1 MDTRQTSRFSL
12 VSAVYGVQDYLP
24 EFLASLDA
32 QHGGLDDTELVFV
45 IDGSPDDSESIIRRW
60 VDATGHRAT
69 VIVQE
74 NAGPGAARNA
84 GIAAATGEWLG
95 FPDPDDVLAPGYLDA
110 LRRFLA
116 AGVDGIDF
124 IAARALRFTGS
135 IEHARDD
142 HALGYRFR
150 RGSRIASPAE
160 DAKIIHLQI
169 SSSFVR
175 RDALLRHAPE
185 GFDERVRPTFEDGH
199 LIAKLWLRSGTPPI
213 GLLADAVYYYRQRS
227 DGSSLV
233 QGSAKD
239 VARYTE
245 LPRHGYLSL
254 LHEAAA
260 VGPVPRWLQFLVLY
274 DLQWPF
280 REDHGM
286 ASLTSGL
293 EASVKRAYLEV
304 VAEILAHMDD
314 DAILQFNVT
323 WVPLQIRLAWFV
335 MKTGRLPDGLDVLIA
350 RTDVREQLVQL
361 RFFQVGSTPE
371 ERLQLDGSDAAPVY
385 AKTMAIE
392 YFGRV
397 FLHERILWVSALED
411 VRVFRPGRSLA
422 EPMRF
427 GSRDLPYFEVTTE
440 RVWRGRSALPPGRVA
455 AAAAAVPPGP
465 SIVPWSQPLRR
476 AALAVRWRALVAF
489 DRVRRALHERRV
501 SREVKAVGRA
511 VRRAAVRRR
520 YADAWVLMDRDVFA
534 RDNAETLYR
543 YLRDEQPHVN
553 AWFVIRRDSRDY
565 RRLRREGF
573 RLIPFGSRQ
582 HVILMLLAAHVV
594 SSQANAYVTSPY
606 DARRFGRG
614 GWKFTFLQHGVMK
627 HDLSRWLNTKQ
638 IDLMMATTR
647 PEYASLVADGTQYEL
662 TRREVALTGQPR
674 HDELMAAVRRVP
686 AAERDVILVMPT
698 WRNYLLKLETG
709 VGSARDLADGFWES
723 TFLRCWMGLLS
734 DPRLAELAERTGTR
748 IVFAPHPNFQ
758 AHLRPR
764 HLPGHV
770 EYFSY
775 AESDIKPMIAR
786 ARVAITDYSSLGTE
800 AAFAGVPV
808 VYYQFDRD
816 EFYRGA
822 QVYRPGYFDVE
833 RHGYGPVVRDQG
845 TAVDATERLL
855 TDEEYGR
862 QYLRRVEADFRYRDE
877 RNCERAYLA
886 IRSLDVPWAE
896 RDGSLFDG
904 TSAAYDA
911 AGESIV
917 TSSSLPT
924 DDAAPEPSIADSL
937 GSIGAAAQSEPIR
950 SVQPDASI
958 EPERR
963 PEPEPVS
970 L

>member
-293 EASVKRAYLEV
+293 DSEVKAEYLGAV
-304 VAEILAHMDD
+304 SEILEYIDD
-314 DAILQFNVT
+314 HSILRFNPT
-323 WVPLQIRLAWFV
+323 WIPLQIRLAWYV
-335 MKTGRLPDGLDVLIA
+335 LKTGRLPDGLDVSVS
-350 RTDVREQLVQL
+350 RTEAREQLVQL
-361 RFFQVGSTPE
+361 RYYVPSAE
-371 ERLQLDGSDAAPVY
+371 VRERLLLDGKDARPVY
-385 AKTMAIE
+385 AKTRAVE
-392 YFGRV
+392 YFGRTMM
-397 FLHERILWVSALED
+397 FERILWVSALED
-411 VRVFRPGRSLA
+411 IQIFTADLA
-422 EPMRF
+422 KPDRIRF
-427 GSRDLPYFEVTTE
+427 GAFDLPYFEATVS
-440 RVWRGRSALPPGRVA
+440 RVWRGQRRIPSGHA
-455 AAAAAVPPGP
+455 AAAGAAVPPRP
-465 SIVPWSQPLRR
+465 PVVPWSQPVRR
-476 AALAVRWRALVAF
+476 AYLAFRWRALVAV
-489 DRVRRALHERRV
+489 DGVRSQV
-501 SREVKAVGRA
+501 SGARLSAMQRA
-511 VRRAAVRRR
+511 VHRDIRRPRILRR
-520 YADAWVLMDRDVFA
+520 YDDAWLLMDRDDVA
-534 RDNAETLYR
+534 RDNAEALYR
-543 YLRDEQPHVN
+543 YLRMHQPQVN
-553 AWFVIRRDSRDY
+553 AWFVIRRESPDY

-573 RLIPFGSRQ
+573 RVVAFGSRR
-582 HVILMLLAAHVV
+582 HIVLLRMAAHLI
-594 SSQANAYVTSPY
+594 SSQANAYVTSPF
-606 DARRFGRG
+606 DESRFGRG
-614 GWKFTFLQHGVMK
+614 TWKFTFLHHGVTK
-627 HDLSRWLNTKQ
+627 DDLSRWLNPKR
-638 IDLMMATTR
+638 IDLVLACTR
-647 PEYASLVADGTQYEL
+647 PEYESFVADGTQYTL
-662 TRREVALTGQPR
+662 TRREVALTGFPR
-674 HDELMAAVRRVP
+674 HDELLAAARRMKP
-686 AAERDVILVMPT
+686 SERDAILIVPT
-698 WRNYLLKLETG
+698 WRNYLLKRETK
-709 VGSARDLADGFWES
+709 VGSAREPVEGFWES
-723 TFLRCWMGLLS
+723 AYVREWTALVS
-734 DPRLAELAERTGTR
+734 DDRLAAVAARTGCR
-748 IVFAPHPNFQ
+748 IVFAPHPNLQ
-758 AHLRPR
+758 AHIRPEN
-764 HLPGHV
+764 LPKHV

-775 AESDIKPMIAR
+775 SDGDIKQMIAQ
-786 ARVAITDYSSLGTE
+786 ARIAITDYSSLGTE
-800 AAFAGVPV
+800 AALAGAPL
-808 VYYQFDRD
+808 VYFQFDRD
-816 EFYRGA
+816 EFFRGA
-822 QVYRPGYFDVE
+822 HAYRPGYFTAE
-833 RHGYGPVVRDQG
+833 ECGYGPVVYDVPSAIAAIDLVMNDPDYVRPYL
-845 TAVDATERLL
+845 ERI
-855 TDEEYGR
+855 
-862 QYLRRVEADFRYRDE
+862 EADFRFRDE
-877 RNCERAYLA
+877 SNSERAYLA
-886 IRSLDVPWAE
+886 ITSLDLPWYE
-896 RDGSLFDG
+896 RDQGLFDG
-904 TSAAYDA
+904 TTTAYDA
-911 AGESIV
+911 DPAVQLDG
-917 TSSSLPT
+917 L
-924 DDAAPEPSIADSL
+924 DDADPLAEDVRTRSAPLDSPGHPELAD
-937 GSIGAAAQSEPIR
+937 A
-950 SVQPDASI
+950 
-958 EPERR
+958 
-963 PEPEPVS
+963 
-970 L
+970 